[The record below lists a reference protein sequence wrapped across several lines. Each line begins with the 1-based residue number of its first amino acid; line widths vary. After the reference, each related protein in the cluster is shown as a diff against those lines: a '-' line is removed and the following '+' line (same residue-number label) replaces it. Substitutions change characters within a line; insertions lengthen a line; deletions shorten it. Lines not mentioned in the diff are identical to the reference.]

1 MTATPL
7 GGSFVTGSL
16 AGSAVGRLR
25 RRHVLGCGTAA
36 LRRGTGT
43 ATVARMA
50 RATPLLSALRLTRA
64 GTRAGSLLGTRA
76 ASLDLLALG
85 SSCASATGHP
95 VVPAATR
102 GLGRIGIGLHV
113 VCHRDL
119 ELLGSKLD
127 ASRAALAVAA
137 PRGLLLALVGRG
149 TGSNGGLVLLGS

>member
-25 RRHVLGCGTAA
+25 RRHVLGRGTAA

-119 ELLGSKLD
+119 ELLGSKRSAD
-127 ASRAALAVAA
+127 AVAD
-137 PRGLLLALVGRG
+137 GGRVPWG
-149 TGSNGGLVLLGS
+149 RAYPMTGR